1 MPDEPTSS
9 EMPSADLPQTSEYA
23 VSPEAE
29 AGGPEPTS
37 VQEDNNSS
45 TTDFIPSFRAPV
57 PGQAASPAYK
67 SQMPA
72 SNLPCPGERIGDFEI
87 LEVLGKGAFATVF
100 LAREVPLDRPV
111 ALKVSANRGSEA
123 RTLASLEH
131 DHIVR
136 VFSEK
141 PDAEHNLLLICM
153 QFVPG
158 TTLEKVIKK
167 LAERDPGTWSGAAIL
182 ETIDELSTHPAM
194 FDPAALRDREEL
206 MGCDFVEAVCWIG
219 ARLAEA
225 LAHAHN
231 QRVLHR
237 DIKPANIL
245 MNRYGRPLLAD
256 FNVSLDPKRMTGPA
270 GEIFGGTLGYMA
282 PEHIDAFNPAEKG
295 VTPADV
301 DERSDIYSLGL
312 VFYELLV
319 GKLPFGALP
328 RTTKIGS
335 SLRELAAQRRAAA
348 PSPRAVRPEI
358 PEVLDRVV
366 RRCLAAEPD
375 KRYQS
380 AAELAEALKGCQEH
394 RHTEKDLPRGGLVTR
409 ATLRHPV
416 LVGMVLMFLPQVLG
430 TAVNILYNTL
440 RIVGKL
446 TDDQQATFMRLVPI
460 YDVVAFGLTIW
471 VMLRLLAPIVRLW
484 RQLSGADLP
493 DDAEVAR
500 VRRHALRLPGWVV
513 VLAALGW
520 LPGGVIFPLGVDWL
534 SGPIADR
541 TYIYSHFMI
550 SFTISGLIALTY
562 SLFAVQFLVLRV
574 LYPRLWGDARG
585 LRQESRAELGPLD
598 WRLAVFQ
605 FLAGLIPLIAAV
617 LLVFASP
624 EKQLRGASY
633 QSFRLLLTA
642 LIVAGMLGFAAA
654 LSASRQLQQILTA
667 LIGGGRRRRHGHGM
681 TTTLRTVTVGGGAS
695 AHTSRDR

>member
-23 VSPEAE
+23 VSPEVS
-29 AGGPEPTS
+29 GGVPEPTS
-37 VQEDNNSS
+37 VREDNNSS

-67 SQMPA
+67 SQMPGI
-72 SNLPCPGERIGDFEI
+72 NLPCPGQRIGDFEI

-182 ETIDELSTHPAM
+182 DTIDELSTHPAM

-231 QRVLHR
+231 QGVLHR

-312 VFYELLV
+312 VFYELLI

-380 AAELAEALKGCQEH
+380 AAELAEALKGCLEH

-446 TDDQQATFMRLVPI
+446 TDDQQATFMSLVPI
-460 YDVVAFGLTIW
+460 YDVIVFGLTIW
-471 VMLRLLAPIVRLW
+471 VMLRLLAPIVRIW
-484 RQLSGADLP
+484 RQLSLSELP
-493 DDAEVAR
+493 DDAEVGR
-500 VRRHALRLPGWVV
+500 VRRHALRLPAWVTL
-513 VLAALGW
+513 LAGLGW
-520 LPGGVIFPLGVDWL
+520 LLGGVIFPLWVDWF

-541 TYIYSHFMI
+541 AYIYTHFMI

-574 LYPRLWGDARG
+574 LYPRLWVDARG
-585 LRQESRAELGPLD
+585 LRQESRAELAPLD

-681 TTTLRTVTVGGGAS
+681 TTTLRPVTVGAAGS
-695 AHTSRDR
+695 APTSRDS